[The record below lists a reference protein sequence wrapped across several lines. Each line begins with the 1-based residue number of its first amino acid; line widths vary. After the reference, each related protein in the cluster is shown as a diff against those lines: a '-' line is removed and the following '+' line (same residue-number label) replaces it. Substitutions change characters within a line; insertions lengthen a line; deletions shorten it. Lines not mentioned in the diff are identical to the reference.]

1 MLALSIQ
8 NLMEGYYNIGILQL
22 VVALGFAFMLW
33 RNIQM
38 TRCERSGNC
47 RETAAG
53 VRFRRGWQNG
63 SGKRKSDGTFFYL
76 PLLLGTDLNDTR
88 SR

>member
-1 MLALSIQ
+1 MCLIITLIMLVLSIQ

-47 RETAAG
+47 SGCTLPAWLTKW
-53 VRFRRGWQNG
+53 FR
-63 SGKRKSDGTFFYL
+63 KEEK
-76 PLLLGTDLNDTR
+76 
-88 SR
+88 